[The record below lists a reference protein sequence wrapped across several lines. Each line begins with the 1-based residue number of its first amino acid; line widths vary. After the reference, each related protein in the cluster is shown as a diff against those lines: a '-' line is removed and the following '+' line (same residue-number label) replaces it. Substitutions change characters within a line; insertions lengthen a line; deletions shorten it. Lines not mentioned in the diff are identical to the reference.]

1 MRFPSKGMGFRSAA
15 RRESDIIAAWAAS
28 RTSRDGQTI
37 QENTT
42 VSSGSHFTAIGNDVT
57 SPSGTSSP
65 QHSTTWSAPFSFDV
79 RDAKLTG
86 FGVRVLPSGAKRF
99 FIHVQHRGERSW
111 KMVGDANELTLDEAR
126 ERAAA
131 MRAAIRGGPSNR
143 PLFEAVAET
152 VFERYA
158 KVWKPRTLEV
168 NRIYLRRQLLPW
180 FAGREVADID
190 PREVQRW
197 FPSLRAPPVAA
208 DRSAPVLS
216 AILTEAELLGYRP
229 EVSNPVRGIR
239 RYWRKGRERFL
250 SEEELRRL
258 GGSLSAHEAEQP
270 LLVAAVRLLLLT
282 GCRKSEVLTLRWSD
296 YREGHLHLRDSKSGP
311 RTVWLSGAAREVL
324 GSIVRT
330 GAWVFP
336 GRHANQPP
344 NRSWL
349 TPFWYRVRA
358 EADLSDVRLHDLR
371 HYSGD
376 RIIPDSRFESVDHAL
391 FGSTFS

>member
-1 MRFPSKGMGFRSAA
+1 M
-15 RRESDIIAAWAAS
+15 S
-28 RTSRDGQTI
+28 RTPLSEAR
-37 QENTT
+37 
-42 VSSGSHFTAIGNDVT
+42 VARLKPRSSAY
-57 SPSGTSSP
+57 
-65 QHSTTWSAPFSFDV
+65 DV

-131 MRAAIRGGPSNR
+131 MRAAICGGPPER

-168 NRIYLRRQLLPW
+168 NRTYLRRQLLPW

-197 FPSLRAPPVAA
+197 FASLRATPVAA

-216 AILTEAELLGYRP
+216 VILTEAELLGYRP
-229 EVSNPVRGIR
+229 EGSNPVRGIR
-239 RYWRKGRERFL
+239 RYRRKGRERFL

-258 GGSLSAHEAEQP
+258 GGSLSAHEAEHP
-270 LLVAAVRLLLLT
+270 LEVAAVRLLVLT

-296 YREGHLHLRDSKSGP
+296 YREGHLHLRDLEERTEDGVALRCGP
-311 RTVWLSGAAREVL
+311 RGSGEHRANRRVGLSGAACEPAAEPELADAVLVPGARRSGSVGRCAFTTFAIRTPRSPCATARASSPSAVFSGTPVRGLRSSTPILADAMVRE
-324 GSIVRT
+324 SIEAI
-330 GAWVFP
+330 GA
-336 GRHANQPP
+336 
-344 NRSWL
+344 
-349 TPFWYRVRA
+349 
-358 EADLSDVRLHDLR
+358 
-371 HYSGD
+371 
-376 RIIPDSRFESVDHAL
+376 AL
-391 FGSTFS
+391 EG